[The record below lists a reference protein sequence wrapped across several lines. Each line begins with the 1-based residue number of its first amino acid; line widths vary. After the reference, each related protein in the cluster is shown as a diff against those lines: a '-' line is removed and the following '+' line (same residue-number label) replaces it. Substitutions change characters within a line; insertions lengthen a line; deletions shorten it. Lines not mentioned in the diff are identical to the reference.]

1 MTPGPARPRPGPSRG
16 AGGGLATGFVPAA
29 TGALT
34 GPVSGAVPGPGFVG
48 RVTVVN
54 PLVHDVEVDARG
66 AGGGW
71 LGLGPVSREEERTT
85 REVADQGSRWVF
97 RFSSAG
103 VEGAE
108 LSVGRAELEAA
119 GWRVVVPARAEER
132 FRAAGLGPSPG
143 PGYH

>member
-1 MTPGPARPRPGPSRG
+1 MTPVLARPRPAPSRD
-16 AGGGLATGFVPAA
+16 AGGVLAAVVVAVATAA
-29 TGALT
+29 LMV
-34 GPVSGAVPGPGFVG
+34 PVSAALRGPAFVE

-71 LGLGPVSREEERTT
+71 LGLGPVSRQEERTT

-119 GWRVVVPARAEER
+119 GWRVVVPARAGER